1 MKYTVKI
8 NGKTYELPARTEEMD
23 RIVHRMTNIERLANC
38 GELARQEAL
47 REQYDFVSM
56 CIPEDMPAYADID
69 VSDLEIA
76 RLEIVTAYNE
86 PVVKAKVDTMME
98 SVRAVV
104 NKPEIRKLLLLAEAN
119 LKNGQV

>member
-1 MKYTVKI
+1 M
-8 NGKTYELPARTEEMD
+8 
-23 RIVHRMTNIERLANC
+23 
-38 GELARQEAL
+38 
-47 REQYDFVSM
+47 
-56 CIPEDMPAYADID
+56 
-69 VSDLEIA
+69 
-76 RLEIVTAYNE
+76 TAYNE